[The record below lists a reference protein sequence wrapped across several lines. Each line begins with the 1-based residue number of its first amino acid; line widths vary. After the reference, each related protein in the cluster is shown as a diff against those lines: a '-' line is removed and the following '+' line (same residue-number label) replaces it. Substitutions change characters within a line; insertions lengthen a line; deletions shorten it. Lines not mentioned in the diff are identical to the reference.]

1 MFGELSACDTS
12 ALYLMSRY
20 RFLFVGKAA
29 LDTLTAYGNK
39 KRAKPF
45 DKGPLETLFPR
56 LAVVFFRIS
65 DLERREADPNK
76 PVQYKFSRMPYP
88 QTTNITQIAA
98 DIYRPIKPFRLMS
111 ACVIGSHLRETC
123 VADTVICEAA
133 NFDENDS
140 CELPDWTPPK
150 RPRKV
155 KVIDNLYKV
164 SFKPNG
170 KFLPQAE
177 GDAFDFPGRIGD
189 HPEIEVDSK
198 ALDNDTADGSRSRD
212 IAKGIF
218 ALLPPRTMKLG
229 QFDKLPQIRVV
240 QGHGVTYMP
249 LLSEVCYIFY
259 VTRSAILNELLLAC
273 TAFPPQGL
281 HKHIR
286 LETALAIPNR
296 QRLQMGCCAIA
307 SKVCRSQNPS
317 PTERRQEHLGNQCL
331 WCQRLPRP
339 LCLVRLF
346 NRP

>member
-1 MFGELSACDTS
+1 MLLLSVSCLVIDSCSSGRRPSIHSPRMETRNASSRSTRVPWKRYSLVWRLSSAGYPTWSDGE
-12 ALYLMSRY
+12 
-20 RFLFVGKAA
+20 V
-29 LDTLTAYGNK
+29 
-39 KRAKPF
+39 
-45 DKGPLETLFPR
+45 
-56 LAVVFFRIS
+56 
-65 DLERREADPNK
+65 DPNK
-76 PVQYKFSRMPYP
+76 PVQYKVSRMPYP

-123 VADTVICEAA
+123 IADTVICEAA
-133 NFDENDS
+133 SFDENDS

-177 GDAFDFPGRIGD
+177 ADAFDFPGRIGD
-189 HPEIEVDSK
+189 HPEIELDPTT
-198 ALDNDTADGSRSRD
+198 LDNDTADGSRSRD
-212 IAKGIF
+212 IAKGLF

-229 QFDKLPQIRVV
+229 RFDKLPQIRVI

-249 LLSEVCYIFY
+249 LLSEVCCIYY
-259 VTRSAILNELLLAC
+259 ETRSAILDELLLAC
-273 TAFPPQGL
+273 TAFPHQGL

-307 SKVCRSQNPS
+307 SKVCRS
-317 PTERRQEHLGNQCL
+317 
-331 WCQRLPRP
+331 
-339 LCLVRLF
+339 
-346 NRP
+346 